1 MSATESPVLS
11 VRDLRVA
18 IGATEIVHGLSF
30 DVHAGQTVGIVGES
44 GSGKSLSVLSA
55 TRLMDLPHQ
64 RVTGESLLHGQ
75 DLVRATPAQLRR
87 VHGSEVGFVFQDP
100 STSLNPLL
108 TLERQLT
115 EGPEA
120 HLRLSHSAA
129 RSRAIGLLEAVGL
142 PDPERRLNAYPH
154 QLSGGQRQ
162 RVMIAIA
169 LACDPSLLI
178 ADEPTT
184 ALDVTTQAQIIELVR
199 EMQRERGMAV
209 VWISHD
215 LGVIGQVA
223 DEVTVLYR
231 GNAVEQRPVLELF
244 DAPGHDYTRRL
255 LAARPSLDSPPPPP
269 APPSERPVL
278 TVSGLQV
285 RFPVKTKTGTEWVQ
299 AVQDASFS
307 VRRGETLG
315 LVGESGSGK
324 STIANALTGQVDPV
338 AGTVL
343 LNDED
348 VLGARGAAKRSLR
361 RRLAMVFQDPFSAL
375 NPRMTVADTIAEP
388 IIVHGLARDRA
399 ARDARVL
406 ALLDQVKLPAEFAE
420 RYPHEMSGGQRQRVC
435 IARALAC
442 EPELLILDES
452 TASLDVSIQAEVMT
466 LLKELQQELGLA
478 YLFIAHDLAVV
489 HEMSHHVMVMR
500 RGEIVE
506 SGSSEQ
512 LYAAPQHEYTRIL
525 LAAIP
530 PERPRAAEPV
540 G

>member
-87 VHGSEVGFVFQDP
+87 VHGREVGFVFQDP

-255 LAARPSLDSPPPPP
+255 L
-269 APPSERPVL
+269 
-278 TVSGLQV
+278 
-285 RFPVKTKTGTEWVQ
+285 
-299 AVQDASFS
+299 
-307 VRRGETLG
+307 
-315 LVGESGSGK
+315 
-324 STIANALTGQVDPV
+324 
-338 AGTVL
+338 
-343 LNDED
+343 
-348 VLGARGAAKRSLR
+348 
-361 RRLAMVFQDPFSAL
+361 
-375 NPRMTVADTIAEP
+375 
-388 IIVHGLARDRA
+388 
-399 ARDARVL
+399 
-406 ALLDQVKLPAEFAE
+406 
-420 RYPHEMSGGQRQRVC
+420 
-435 IARALAC
+435 
-442 EPELLILDES
+442 
-452 TASLDVSIQAEVMT
+452 
-466 LLKELQQELGLA
+466 
-478 YLFIAHDLAVV
+478 
-489 HEMSHHVMVMR
+489 
-500 RGEIVE
+500 
-506 SGSSEQ
+506 
-512 LYAAPQHEYTRIL
+512 
-525 LAAIP
+525 
-530 PERPRAAEPV
+530 
-540 G
+540 